1 MPQLAGLG
9 FGAGFILATPQP
21 GVGNPAP
28 NPTPLQ
34 VGVVQNM
41 KFSISG
47 DVKELHGANQY
58 PVDTAI
64 GKRSIKG
71 SFEFAQI
78 TNDIMSQLFLADAVT
93 IGSLPTIIN
102 EPHTA
107 VASSLTATNGA
118 TFAVDY
124 GVTYQATGVPLILI
138 TGGGT
143 PAAGQYKVNSTT
155 GVYTLSTADATAAV
169 FISYSWTDAA
179 VGSTLTAGNHQ
190 MGFGPIVALDCVFP
204 YDAPTPGGMGFYF
217 PNVRLGK
224 IDVTT
229 KPDDYSMFS
238 TDFTAFAGPN
248 GIPFISYNAF

>member
-9 FGAGFILATPQP
+9 FGAGFLLASPQS

-34 VGVVQNM
+34 VGVVQNL
-41 KFSISG
+41 KFTISG
-47 DVKELHGANQY
+47 DVKELFGANQY
-58 PVDTAI
+58 PVDTAV

-78 TNDIMSQLFLADAVT
+78 TNNIMSQLFFADAVT
-93 IGSLPTIIN
+93 VGSLPTVVN
-102 EPHTA
+102 EAQTA
-107 VASSLTATNGA
+107 VSSAFTVAHGA

-124 GVTYQATGVPLILI
+124 GVTYQATGIPLTMILSGSP
-138 TGGGT
+138 T
-143 PAAGQYKVNSTT
+143 AGEYKVNLTT

-169 FISYSWTDAA
+169 FVSYSWTDAS
-179 VGSTLTAGNHQ
+179 VGSTLTAANHA

-204 YDAPTPGGMGFYF
+204 YESTPPGGMGFLF

-229 KPDDYSMFS
+229 KLDDYGMFS

-248 GIPFISYNAF
+248 GVPFVSYNAF